1 MPLTYLLDN
10 YIPFHTYLDYIDI
23 SKLYVISKKYT
34 NCIPESYWYNCLLN
48 DNSIKNIFE
57 SDNYIS
63 IIHNSTH
70 KTIVERSTAKNIF
83 RYIAICNSK

>member
-10 YIPFHTYLDYIDI
+10 YIPFHTYLDYVDI
-23 SKLYVISKKYT
+23 LKLNVICKKYT
-34 NCIPESYWYNCLLN
+34 DCIPESYWHDCLLN
-48 DNSIKNIFE
+48 DNSIKEIIE
-57 SDNYIS
+57 KPNYIS

-70 KTIVERSTAKNIF
+70 KTTVERSTTKNIF